1 MNVVNDLSKVQF
13 PIFAIHTDN
22 VELIDGILWIEDEV
36 LDDRNMPGATLG
48 IRRLQTPMK
57 SLYSLRLMLSD
68 QVSVF
73 KRIGKFY
80 IDYLGRPF
88 IYEKRRNV
96 QLKYHRIRKQE
107 KKEVATV
114 LWVNNIPFPFTLTRP
129 LQPEQKWAGILYDR
143 GLPWLL
149 YETTTTKKRDS
160 WRKV

>member
-1 MNVVNDLSKVQF
+1 
-13 PIFAIHTDN
+13 
-22 VELIDGILWIEDEV
+22 
-36 LDDRNMPGATLG
+36 
-48 IRRLQTPMK
+48 
-57 SLYSLRLMLSD
+57 MLSD